1 MADQMVIKATVRNET
16 GKKVSKHLRK
26 DGKIPAVVYDEAGKA
41 TSITVD
47 AVEFN
52 KVWRTITATTLITL
66 DVDGKKTD
74 AFIRDTEYDII
85 TDSVL
90 HADFYA
96 VTNTKPVTRKF
107 KVQLQGTPAGV
118 LKGGFLVKH
127 VPEIVVKALP
137 KDLPVRIVGDISK
150 VNIGDL
156 YKVSDLGLSDKIT
169 LITPADTVLATVAPA
184 R

>member
-1 MADQMVIKATVRNET
+1 MDQMVINAAVRNGT
-16 GKKVSKHLRK
+16 GKKIAKDLRAA
-26 DGKIPAVVYDEAGKA
+26 GKIPAVVYDEAGKA

-47 AVEFN
+47 SVEFN
-52 KVWRTITATTLITL
+52 KVWRNITATTLITL

-85 TDSVL
+85 TDKVL

-107 KVQLQGTPAGV
+107 KVQLSGTPAGV

-137 KDLPVRIVGDISK
+137 KDMPVRVVGDISK
-150 VNIGDL
+150 INIGDL
-156 YKVSDLGLSDKIT
+156 YKVSDLGLSDKVT
-169 LITPADTVLATVAPA
+169 LITPVDTVLATVAPA

>member
-1 MADQMVIKATVRNET
+1 MDQMVINATVRNGT
-16 GKKVSKHLRK
+16 GKKVAKDLRAA
-26 DGKIPAVVYDEAGKA
+26 GKIPAVVYDEAGKA

-47 AVEFN
+47 SVEFN
-52 KVWRTITATTLITL
+52 KVWRSITATTLVTL
-66 DVDGKKTD
+66 DVEGKKSD

-85 TDSVL
+85 TDKVL

-107 KVQLQGTPAGV
+107 KVQLTGTPAGV

-137 KDLPVRIVGDISK
+137 KDLPVRVVGDISK
-150 VNIGDL
+150 INVGDL
-156 YKVSDLGLSDKIT
+156 YKVSDLGLSDKVT